1 MNNITLNRLMRLL
14 KPLST
19 ESKLELISKISE
31 SLKFDLNR
39 RKSEKEAILEDL
51 FGSWNDI
58 KDDLTED
65 ILKSRSIS
73 DRNISFD

>member
-1 MNNITLNRLMRLL
+1 MKNITLNRLMRLL
-14 KPLST
+14 RPLST

-39 RKSEKEAILEDL
+39 NKSEKETILEEL
-51 FGSWNDI
+51 YGSWNDV
-58 KDDLTED
+58 KDDLVDD
-65 ILKSRSIS
+65 ILKARSIS

>member
-1 MNNITLNRLMRLL
+1 MRLL
-14 KPLST
+14 RPLST

-31 SLKFDLNR
+31 SLKFDLKE
-39 RKSEKEAILEDL
+39 RKSEKETLLEEL
-51 FGSWNDI
+51 FGSWNEI
-58 KDDLTED
+58 KDDLAED

>member
-1 MNNITLNRLMRLL
+1 MRLL
-14 KPLST
+14 RPLST

-39 RKSEKEAILEDL
+39 NKSEKETILEEL
-51 FGSWNDI
+51 YGSWNDV
-58 KDDLTED
+58 KDDLVDD
-65 ILKSRSIS
+65 ILKARSIS

>member
-1 MNNITLNRLMRLL
+1 MRLL
-14 KPLST
+14 RPLST

-31 SLKFDLNR
+31 SLKFDLNKG
-39 RKSEKEAILEDL
+39 KSEKETLLEEL
-51 FGSWNDI
+51 YGSWNDI
-58 KDDLTED
+58 KDDLAED

>member
-1 MNNITLNRLMRLL
+1 MRLL
-14 KPLST
+14 RPLST

-31 SLKFDLNR
+31 SLKFDLN
-39 RKSEKEAILEDL
+39 KNNSEKESLLNEL
-51 FGSWNDI
+51 FGSWDDL
-58 KDDLTED
+58 KDDLAED

>member
-1 MNNITLNRLMRLL
+1 MNDITLNRLMRLL
-14 KPLST
+14 RPLST

-31 SLKFDLNR
+31 SLKFDLNKK
-39 RKSEKEAILEDL
+39 KSEKESLLEEL
-51 FGSWNDI
+51 CGSWSDM
-58 KDDLTED
+58 KDDLVDD